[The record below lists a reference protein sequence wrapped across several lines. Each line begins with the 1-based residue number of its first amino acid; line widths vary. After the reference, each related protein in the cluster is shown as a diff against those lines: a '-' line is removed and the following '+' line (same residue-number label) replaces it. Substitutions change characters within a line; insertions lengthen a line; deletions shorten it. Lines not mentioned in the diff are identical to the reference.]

1 MQPYTSKAKDLLRH
15 LTPLVEWRGREESAA
30 AQRLKE
36 QSASAEREFRTRA
49 DELTGTLGEAM
60 RVADASKAKAVD
72 DIRGKHEREM
82 MEARKDMEAEIG
94 RFTETTDRLD
104 AKADKKLEDSRW
116 MASTLVESTEGKA
129 GKEFDSAQAE
139 HKSRTDELAKLHA
152 AATDLLARYKHAPL
166 PTYSPAMLRETPSPL
181 AAVTAARKTLA
192 GLKTRIEPG
201 LVHLSSVLILLF
213 VLGAGGAVGGYF
225 AKDTITQTVAVAT
238 GAGAGAG
245 VVLALIIFVGLRGV
259 LRTRVLAAAKLHART
274 LATAQD
280 ALADFLSSA
289 QAIREAQL
297 AEGLRRRD
305 EELAKGQKRHDELQ
319 EEIAKRRSETEPA
332 LRTKHHACLSRVNAK
347 TTERTQRVE
356 TEYNRLVDT
365 AKDRNT
371 TDLATA
377 TTARDQ
383 SVAAARATYDAALV
397 GIAAKWVG
405 GMAHAKREIAEIT
418 DFDRP
423 LSPPWN
429 GPDWQNFVPH
439 DAVPT
444 ATRFGLLRIDIAQM
458 PGGVPSDPLLVAATP
473 PPFDLPAML
482 DFLGTGSLLIQ
493 TAPEARAQSIATL
506 QAVMLRLLTTFPPGK
521 LKFTIIDP
529 VGLGQNFAGFMHL
542 ADHDETLVSDKIWT
556 DTRHIEQKLTDLT
569 EHMEAVI
576 QKYLRNEFAT
586 IQAYNERAGE
596 VAEPFRFLVIADF
609 PANFN
614 ETAAK
619 KLASIVASGP
629 RCGVF
634 TLIATDTRQR
644 PPAWVPLAEVEHAS
658 LTLVTKEGRLT
669 LKDADFGPWPFTPEM
684 PPSDEIVTQ
693 IAHCV
698 GKHAK
703 EAGKVQVPFDL
714 VTPKPEQMWSMDTS
728 REVRVPLGRA
738 GATKLQNLSLG
749 IGTAQHV
756 LIAGRTGSGKS
767 TLLHA
772 LITNLAMW
780 YSPEQIEFYL
790 LDFKKGVEFKTY
802 ATHKIPHA
810 RVVAVESEREFGLSV
825 LRRLDAELTKRGQSF
840 RELGIQD
847 LNGYRKV
854 GPTSATHPA
863 MPRALLIVDE
873 FQEFFTEDDKLAQ
886 EAMLLLDRLVR
897 QGRAFGMHVVLG
909 SQTIGGAYSLARS
922 TLGQMAIRIALQCSE
937 ADSYLIMSEDNSAP
951 RLLNRPGEAIYNDAS
966 GMIEGN
972 SPFQVVWLPDETRDQ
987 CLRSVE
993 TKYRAAGFT
1002 VAPPIIFEGNIP
1014 SKLSDNHTL
1023 VALLWGSAPT
1033 PQIPTVWLGEAI
1045 SIKEPTNVRLR
1056 RQSGSNLLIVGQQEH
1071 AALGVVLA
1079 CLIALSAQLPQ
1090 TQPQGSTLVPI
1101 TILDGGS
1108 ADSERTSE
1116 LYDLAAVLG
1125 PVARVHAIREA
1136 DAAIAALAEELERR
1150 RAGSLA
1156 SDPLV
1161 LVVWGLHRFR
1171 TLRKNEADFGYESD
1185 ADAPATSA
1193 DKQFAKLLREGP
1205 LHGIHVI
1212 ARADTATNLDRVI
1225 DRRAIKEFD
1234 HRVLFQMSANDSS
1247 NLIEGTQAASLG
1259 QHRGLLYS
1267 DETGTVEKFRPY
1279 ALPTIDWVKSHAIRR
1294 ETVVPG

>member
-15 LTPLVEWRGREESAA
+15 LTPLVEWRGREETAV

-36 QSASAEREFRTRA
+36 QSSQAERELRSRA

-60 RVADASKAKAVD
+60 RIADASKSKAVD
-72 DIRGKHEREM
+72 DIREKHEREM
-82 MEARKDMEAEIG
+82 MEARKDMETEVG
-94 RFTETTDRLD
+94 RFSETTDRLET
-104 AKADKKLEDSRW
+104 KAEKKLENSHW
-116 MASTLVESTEGKA
+116 MASTLVESSEGKA
-129 GKEFDSAQAE
+129 KKEFDSASSE
-139 HKSRTDELAKLHA
+139 HKSRTDELGKLQSQA
-152 AATDLLARYKHAPL
+152 AELLARYKHAPL
-166 PTYSPAMLRETPSPL
+166 PTYPPATLRENPTPL
-181 AAVTAARKTLA
+181 AAVTAARTSLTHLA
-192 GLKTRIEPG
+192 SRVEPG
-201 LVHLSSVLILLF
+201 LLRLSSVLIFAFILI
-213 VLGAGGAVGGYF
+213 AGGAVGG
-225 AKDTITQTVAVAT
+225 AMLLKDQRPPTAASL
-238 GAGAGAG
+238 GAGAGLVAALLLF
-245 VVLALIIFVGLRGV
+245 VVLRAA
-259 LRTRVLAAAKLHART
+259 LRTRVAAAAKFHART

-280 ALADFLSSA
+280 ALTTFISSA
-289 QAIREAQL
+289 EAIREAQL

-305 EELAKGQKRHDELQ
+305 EELAKGQKRFDELQ
-319 EEIAKRRSETEPA
+319 EEITDRRNNKEPA
-332 LRTKHHACLSRVNAK
+332 LRAKHHAYLSRVNAK
-347 TTERTQRVE
+347 TTERTGRVE
-356 TEYNRLVDT
+356 TEYNRLIAA
-365 AKDRNT
+365 AKERHAS
-371 TDLATA
+371 DLAAA
-377 TTARDQ
+377 TSARDAR
-383 SVAAARATYDAALV
+383 VAAARAEYDAALV
-397 GIAAKWVG
+397 GIAARWVD

-418 DFDRP
+418 EFDRP

-429 GPDWQNFVPH
+429 GPDWQNFTPR

-458 PGGVPSDPLLVAATP
+458 AGGVPSDPQLVAATP

-521 LKFTIIDP
+521 MKFTIIDP

-586 IQAYNERAGE
+586 IQAYNEKAGE

-658 LTLVTKEGRLT
+658 LTLVTKDGRLT
-669 LKDADFGPWPFTPEM
+669 LKDADFGPWPFTPEA
-684 PPSDEIVTQ
+684 PASDEIVTQ
-693 IAHCV
+693 IAHSV

-714 VTPKPEQMWSMDTS
+714 VTPKGDQMWSMNS
-728 REVRVPLGRA
+728 AREVRVPLGRA

-749 IGTAQHV
+749 LGTAQHV

-780 YSPEQIEFYL
+780 YSPEEIEFYL

-802 ATHKIPHA
+802 ASHKVPHA

-825 LRRLDAELTKRGQSF
+825 LRRLDAELTKRGQTF

-854 GPTSATHPA
+854 GPTTPTHPA
-863 MPRALLIVDE
+863 MPRTLLIVDE

-972 SPFQVVWLPDETRDQ
+972 SPFQVVWLPDETRDK
-987 CLRSVE
+987 CLQAVE
-993 TKYRAAGFT
+993 DRYQAAGFT
-1002 VAPPIIFEGNIP
+1002 VTPPIVFEGNIP

-1023 VALLWGSAPT
+1023 VALLSGKAPV

-1079 CLIALSAQLPQ
+1079 CLIALASQ
-1090 TQPQGSTLVPI
+1090 QPAAAGASGVVPI

-1116 LYDLAAVLG
+1116 LYELAAALG
-1125 PVARVHAIREA
+1125 PVARVHPPREA
-1136 DAAIAALAEELERR
+1136 DAAVAALSQELERR
-1150 RAGSLA
+1150 RTGSA
-1156 SDPLV
+1156 ATDPLV

-1171 TLRKNEADFGYESD
+1171 SLRKNDADFGYESD
-1185 ADAPATSA
+1185 SDAPAATA

-1205 LHGIHVI
+1205 LFGIHVI

-1247 NLIEGTQAASLG
+1247 NLIEGTQAAALG

-1279 ALPTIDWVKSHAIRR
+1279 ALPTIEWIKTHSIHRPVAIS
-1294 ETVVPG
+1294 E